1 MEASPI
7 DLFVFDFKNNF
18 DITLT
23 KVKRKQIIFE
33 GFTKN
38 NKSLSV
44 VMPDSAIY
52 KYGNG
57 WIDFTEIQINL
68 LKSYML
74 SIAIF
79 RLSDGN
85 NYWLNLKNLFPL
97 LSEENMFE
105 NRREGLHWKFDIWQN
120 KLIIRKSKTEIIINN
135 YSITEISTLLTVLN
149 EMVNKSTQDKIN
161 ILY

>member
-1 MEASPI
+1 
-7 DLFVFDFKNNF
+7 
-18 DITLT
+18 
-23 KVKRKQIIFE
+23 
-33 GFTKN
+33 
-38 NKSLSV
+38 
-44 VMPDSAIY
+44 MPDSAIY